1 MSLLNIGTSALL
13 TTQTALATTS
23 NNISNL
29 NTEGYNRQ
37 RVEQGTLQPQF
48 KGGFFIGTGVKVS
61 AIERLYDQFLTEQ
74 IRSTSSQEQ
83 NLSTFYRF
91 ALQVDEL
98 LGADALSISNGLD
111 KFFNA
116 VQEVADDPTS
126 IAARRVMLTEA
137 ETLANRFNTLDSQ
150 LKGFNAQINQNLES
164 SVSSVNQLTQNIA
177 EVNQA
182 IIDAKGSS
190 TAANPNDLLDKR
202 DQLLLE
208 LSKLVSVST
217 TQQENGALNVFIGN
231 GQAVVL
237 GTSTVRLSTV
247 QDPTDTSRLNVA
259 YGANSVNI
267 SNQLNGGQI
276 GGLLSV
282 RNDLIDNTQA
292 EIDALAIGFTEAMNA
307 QHNVGLTLNGAAG
320 GNLFEPSDPL
330 GNPPPGAGNI
340 RLAISDPRDIAVAF
354 PVTVQTNATNV
365 GTGQIQVTSIDGSDP
380 AFDPTAALLTNVGL
394 SFNAATNEYTVSYD
408 GNTANFAYNPAT
420 DGGLEF
426 DLATIGLADLP
437 IRIKISGV
445 PQTGDAFTLS
455 NSFNG
460 GNFTAVGDNRNALAM
475 TEIQL
480 ANTLTAVDPITGL
493 PVGGPPTRS
502 FGDAY
507 GNLVGNVATRTQQA
521 DNGQQTQ
528 KGLLDQTIARAQAVS
543 GVNLDEEAANL
554 IKFQQSYQAAAQII
568 SVSNTVFDTLINSI

>member
-13 TTQTALATTS
+13 ANQTALATTS

-37 RVEQGTLQPQF
+37 RVEQGALQPQF
-48 KGGFFIGTGVKVS
+48 KGGFYLGSGVNVS

-74 IRSTSSQEQ
+74 IRSTSSQEKS
-83 NLSTFYRF
+83 LSTFYQFSR
-91 ALQVDEL
+91 QVDEL
-98 LGADALSISNGLD
+98 LGSDALSISNGFD

-126 IAARRVMLTEA
+126 IAARRVMLSEA

-164 SVSSVNQLTQNIA
+164 SVRNVNQLTQSIA

-190 TAANPNDLLDKR
+190 TSANPNDLLDKR

-259 YGANSVNI
+259 YGANAVNI

-282 RNDLIDNTQA
+282 RNDLIDKAQA
-292 EIDALAIGFTEAMNA
+292 EIDALAIGFTETMNA

-330 GNPPPGAGNI
+330 GDPPPGAGNI
-340 RLAISDPRDIAVAF
+340 RLAISDPRDIAMAF
-354 PVTVQTNATNV
+354 PVAVQTNPGNQ
-365 GTGQIQVTSIDGSDP
+365 GSGQIEVSAIDGSG
-380 AFDPTAALLTNVGL
+380 AGFDAENALLSNVL
-394 SFNAATNEYTVSYD
+394 LEFDAASNLFTVTYD
-408 GNTANFAYNPAT
+408 GNSETFSYIPGT
-420 DGGLEF
+420 DGGMQF
-426 DLATIGLADLP
+426 DLSDIGLADLP
-437 IRIKISGV
+437 VTIKISGV
-445 PQTGDAFTLS
+445 PQAGDQFNLS
-455 NSFNG
+455 NNFTN
-460 GNFTAVGDNRNALAM
+460 GNFIAVGDNRNALALA
-475 TEIQL
+475 EIQS
-480 ANTLTAVDPITGL
+480 AKTLTALDPVTGL
-493 PVGGPPTRS
+493 PVGGVATRS

-507 GNLVGNVATRTQQA
+507 GELVGNVATRTQQA

-528 KGLLDQTIARAQAVS
+528 KGLLDQSIARAQAVS

-568 SVSNTVFDTLINSI
+568 TVSNTVFDTLLNSL